1 MATKSFK
8 NFDVVKAGME
18 VLKAKNSKTTLNAL
32 QNVTSVDFSQ
42 VTVPLGTIVAFP
54 DISEVDDYLYADKSV
69 LNGTEYVTYGLLCP
83 VVDASDNVIGTK
95 RISLN
100 NFQREMPV
108 YEMQDGVP
116 VATARTLGGNT
127 EMARTLR
134 GKEIVADKVRYLCS
148 LGKAKVVKEED
159 VPSPRYTNGVITG
172 IRNRKIAVW
181 DKA

>member
-54 DISEVDDYLYADKSV
+54 DIAEVDDYLYADKSV